1 MGFLPTGFPYGGTP
15 LGGGVPNTSSM
26 TSTQY
31 LDYLEQLANTPQGIA
46 ANNAAQ
52 QTIAMNVRIANEQL
66 RAERDRIA
74 IARGQAEADRWYKG
88 EQLKLAQQAH
98 QLAVQTQ
105 QQNYELAVGGLTGS
119 FNGNPT
125 LAALGQQG
133 QMTGMYNGQPTLAN
147 LGQQAQYTGLYNGT
161 PTLQAIG
168 QQQQFGLQQGALTGN
183 YQGNPTLQALQNE
196 QNFGINQAGVT
207 GLYNGSPTLA
217 AQNQG
222 FQQGVQAAGLTGQY
236 QGAPTLAAQNQQQ
249 QYGLQLGQFGLN
261 QAGVYGYGPNGAPT
275 LANQQFQT
283 GATGYLNGNPTLARE
298 QAAAGT
304 ALQAAQLGASLQ
316 GPGNWAQYLTAAN
329 AVAGSPASSL
339 LASAPGGL
347 GQMQGDPGGPMTLA
361 KLLGDFGVMPGT
373 GPSQP
378 MQPQPPMYDLRAGF
392 SEPWAGMGGPPV
404 QQNDGG
410 VIDGRV
416 LGASSTPAPMGGSR
430 GAMMRDP
437 VTGAWSQQAGAGQ
450 GPGEMAYAG
459 GSPTFNEHTGTYSA
473 APAGGMRPSIEPRR
487 PMYLDPT
494 MPQAG
499 ADGGPPPGYTYHE
512 GKLVPSA
519 PAGPPAGYTYHG
531 GQLVPIQQSAPAP
544 ATQQPAAFNYNP
556 YSLTGAI
563 GQAATAAR
571 PTNAQ
576 LGLSDADAT
585 TLKGYFQN
593 PGQAPSTWWSSKSPT
608 QKSYLSGLMSHFGE
622 DPETFKW
629 REANSRPRQSSPF
642 AAVA

>member
-1 MGFLPTGFPYGGTP
+1 
-15 LGGGVPNTSSM
+15 
-26 TSTQY
+26 
-31 LDYLEQLANTPQGIA
+31 
-46 ANNAAQ
+46 
-52 QTIAMNVRIANEQL
+52 
-66 RAERDRIA
+66 
-74 IARGQAEADRWYKG
+74 
-88 EQLKLAQQAH
+88 
-98 QLAVQTQ
+98 
-105 QQNYELAVGGLTGS
+105 
-119 FNGNPT
+119 
-125 LAALGQQG
+125 
-133 QMTGMYNGQPTLAN
+133 
-147 LGQQAQYTGLYNGT
+147 
-161 PTLQAIG
+161 
-168 QQQQFGLQQGALTGN
+168 
-183 YQGNPTLQALQNE
+183 
-196 QNFGINQAGVT
+196 
-207 GLYNGSPTLA
+207 
-217 AQNQG
+217 
-222 FQQGVQAAGLTGQY
+222 
-236 QGAPTLAAQNQQQ
+236 
-249 QYGLQLGQFGLN
+249 LGQFGLN

-316 GPGNWAQYLTAAN
+316 GPGNWAQYLQAAN

-347 GQMQGDPGGPMTLA
+347 GQMQGDPGGPMTLS
-361 KLLGDFGVMPGT
+361 KLLGDYGVMPGT

-378 MQPQPPMYDLRAGF
+378 MQQQPQQPMYDLRAGF
-392 SEPWAGMGGPPV
+392 AEPWAGMGGPPV

-410 VIDGRV
+410 AIDGRV

-437 VTGAWSQQAGAGQ
+437 VTGAWSQGAGAGQ

-459 GSPTFNEHTGTYSA
+459 GSPTFNEHTGSYSA
-473 APAGGMRPSIEPRR
+473 APAGGMRPSSQPVRTSFGDTDPAR

-519 PAGPPAGYTYHG
+519 QSGPPAGYTYHG
-531 GQLVPIQQSAPAP
+531 GQLVPSAPAGP
-544 ATQQPAAFNYNP
+544 PAGYTFHGGQLVPIQQPASAPAATQQPAAFNYNP